1 MRPFIKYVLI
11 VVLLGG
17 LVFELG
23 SPLWTRS
30 QTTGAARDAA
40 TAAARDYFD
49 SGNLDSARVEASRAA
64 GVRGTTLTDIR
75 VEPDGSIT
83 VTVARKARSYVL
95 HHISAL
101 KNWYNVTASA
111 NAPPIRA

>member
-1 MRPFIKYVLI
+1 LRPFIKYIVIIVLAA
-11 VVLLGG
+11 G

-30 QTTGAARDAA
+30 QATGAARDAA

-49 SGNLDSARVEASRAA
+49 SNNLDSAKAEAVRAA
-64 GVRGTTLTDIR
+64 EVRGTTLTAIR
-75 VEPDGSIT
+75 VEADGSIT
-83 VTVARKARSYVL
+83 VTVSRQARSYVL

-111 NAPPIRA
+111 TVPPIRA